1 MTETIKQI
9 DLSDSSVKQI
19 SDFLALVYEDK
30 KKSNYNYT
38 SWFYRD
44 NPDRKIISFNGF
56 DDNYIIS
63 NEPSY

>member
-1 MTETIKQI
+1 MTETIKQR

-19 SDFLALVYEDK
+19 SDFLASVYEDK
-30 KKSNYNYT
+30 KKFNYNYI
-38 SWFYRD
+38 SWLYRD
-44 NPDRKIISFNGF
+44 NPDRKIIGFNGF